1 MQHSKK
7 SLNISQN
14 SKQKKNKKTKTKPS
28 TWGSGRRADQGS
40 PLPEKRGQARTH
52 PPDCGL
58 QDSGPVARRSRRP
71 ASTTRPQILFLN
83 EVVSRLIIK
92 KAKEKTSLLLT
103 QALSTL
109 LLSHLKARNGPA
121 AGPAPEP
128 ALHTSR
134 ERRAVPSFRSLG
146 DH

>member
-1 MQHSKK
+1 M
-7 SLNISQN
+7 
-14 SKQKKNKKTKTKPS
+14 
-28 TWGSGRRADQGS
+28 
-40 PLPEKRGQARTH
+40 
-52 PPDCGL
+52 
-58 QDSGPVARRSRRP
+58 ARRSRRP

-103 QALSTL
+103 QALSIL

-121 AGPAPEP
+121 AGLALEP

-134 ERRAVPSFRSLG
+134 ERRAAPSFRSLG